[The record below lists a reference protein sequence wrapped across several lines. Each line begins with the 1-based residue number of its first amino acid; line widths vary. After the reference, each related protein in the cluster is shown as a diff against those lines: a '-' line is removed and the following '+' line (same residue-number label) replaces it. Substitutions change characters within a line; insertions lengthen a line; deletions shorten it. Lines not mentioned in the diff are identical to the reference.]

1 MVGLSTSKSKP
12 EATSRHPFQARLV
25 VTARRHA
32 RFGEQGPRQS
42 ATRTLDALREIMI
55 SSRLFVSAL
64 AGLSLAACSK
74 ITEPPG
80 APAEL
85 QALPRDLSSS
95 EQQLIGAANR
105 FSFALWGKV
114 SGAQRD
120 QNVFISPLSASFA
133 LGMTLNG
140 AANQT
145 FDQMRTALQVDGL
158 SQQDINAGYKSL
170 IALLRSLDPRVTM
183 QIANS
188 IWYRETFPFNQ
199 SFIDAG
205 RSYFDAEVHGLDFN
219 DVSGSVGTINGWVNQ
234 KTNGKI
240 AKVLAT
246 IDPLDVMFLINA
258 LYFHGSWRQQ
268 FDPSQTTDDVFTSV
282 PGVTE
287 PMRLMHRHADMLYVE
302 TASYQAVDLPYGNAA
317 FAMTVLLPKPGT
329 DVESFSAGLTDT
341 TWRSLISSFST
352 AEVELAVPK
361 FRLEYERTMND
372 DLAALGMVVPF
383 EPNVADFTR
392 MSPLGKQLYISFVK
406 QNTFVNVDEE
416 GTEAAAATVTGI
428 RATSLGPYS
437 VMRVDRPF
445 LFVIRER
452 LTGAVL
458 FMGKVVRMP

>member
-1 MVGLSTSKSKP
+1 M
-12 EATSRHPFQARLV
+12 
-25 VTARRHA
+25 
-32 RFGEQGPRQS
+32 
-42 ATRTLDALREIMI
+42 MI
-55 SSRLFVSAL
+55 STRLLIGIV
-64 AGLSLAACSK
+64 AGLACAACSTM
-74 ITEPPG
+74 TEPPG
-80 APAEL
+80 APAAL
-85 QALPRDLSSS
+85 QALPRDLSST
-95 EQQLIGAANR
+95 EQQLIDASNS
-105 FSFALWGKV
+105 FSFALWSKV

-120 QNVFISPLSASFA
+120 QNVFVSPLSASFA

-158 SQQDINAGYKSL
+158 SQPDINAGYKSL
-170 IALLRSLDPRVTM
+170 IALLTSLDPSVTM

-205 RSYFDAEVHGLDFN
+205 RSYFDAEVHGLNFN
-219 DVSGSVGTINGWVNQ
+219 DVSGSLGTINGWVNQ

-240 AKVLAT
+240 TKVLDT

-268 FDPSQTTDDVFTSV
+268 FDPSKTTDDSFTSA
-282 PGVTE
+282 PGVTQ
-287 PMRLMHRHADMLYVE
+287 PMRLMHRHGDMQYVE

-329 DVESFSAGLTDT
+329 DLETFSAGLTET
-341 TWRSLISSFST
+341 TWRSLLSSFGT

-361 FRLEYERTMND
+361 FRLEYERTMNE
-372 DLAALGMVVPF
+372 DLRGLGMIVPF

-392 MSPLGKQLYISFVK
+392 MSPLGTQLYISFVK
-406 QNTFVNVDEE
+406 QNTFVSVDEQ
-416 GTEAAAATVTGI
+416 GTEAAAVTVTGI
-428 RATSLGPYS
+428 RATSLGSYA

-445 LFVIRER
+445 LFVIHER
-452 LTGAVL
+452 LSGTVL
-458 FMGKVVRMP
+458 FMGKVVRVA